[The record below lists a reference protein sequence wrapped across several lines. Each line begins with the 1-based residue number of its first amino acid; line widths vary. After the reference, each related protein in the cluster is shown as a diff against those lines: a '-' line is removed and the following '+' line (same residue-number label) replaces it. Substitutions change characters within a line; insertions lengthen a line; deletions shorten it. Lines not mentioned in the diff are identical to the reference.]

1 MAGSV
6 DSAAARGYILR
17 FRAMKEKILLS
28 ASLFHA
34 LNDGA
39 TVVVPMV
46 FPLLY
51 SQGFLI
57 TSYSQ
62 IGLLS
67 NLGLLATLLVQVFVV
82 RLSYAHEYRRLL
94 AVSLGGILLTLVFLT
109 QARTFAVL
117 VLLYLLLR
125 IATSFYHPIIIAWIA
140 KSHPEEALD
149 SAMGIQSGSGNVGV
163 FVAFLSA
170 GFIAQRWTW
179 QTPFFAWAVLGLGLG
194 TVGLLALRGISSR
207 GEETP
212 SLDIRAW
219 GRVLK
224 SIKAYIPGF
233 IFGGLGWSVA
243 VYYAPSLLNHRFGVP
258 LGGTGLVLALW
269 IGLGTLSGYSYGR
282 LSRRFGRR
290 PVFLVSIAGGA
301 LSLFVIGL
309 ARTRSV
315 AEAGIVA
322 FGAFLLLTYPSLHTF
337 VGSSTP
343 DEAQTLAFSWV
354 SNIQLISGAVVTLLA
369 GWLSDR
375 FGIRSP
381 FLLAGGLAL
390 AVFLY
395 YVVRWPAAERRNAPA
410 GSVA

>member
-1 MAGSV
+1 M
-6 DSAAARGYILR
+6 RKR
-17 FRAMKEKILLS
+17 ILLS

-46 FPLLY
+46 FPILY
-51 SQGFLI
+51 SQGLLI

-67 NLGLLATLLVQVFVV
+67 NLGLLATLLVQVLVV
-82 RLSYAHEYRRLL
+82 RLSYAHEYRKLL
-94 AVSLGGILLTLVFLT
+94 AASLAGILLTLVFLT
-109 QARTFAVL
+109 QARTFVVL

-170 GFIAQRWTW
+170 GYIAQRWTW
-179 QTPFFAWAVLGLGLG
+179 QTPFVVWAVLGLGLG
-194 TVGLLALRGISSR
+194 AVGLLALRGISSR
-207 GEETP
+207 EEETP
-212 SLDIRAW
+212 RLDMQAW
-219 GRVLK
+219 GRALRA
-224 SIKAYIPGF
+224 IKVYVPGF
-233 IFGGLGWSVA
+233 VFGGLGWTVA
-243 VYYAPSLLNHRFGVP
+243 VYYAPSLLNHKFGVS

-269 IGLGTLSGYSYGR
+269 IGLGTFSGYSYGR

-290 PVFLVSIAGGA
+290 TVFLVSVAGGA
-301 LSLFVIGL
+301 LSLIVIGL
-309 ARTRSV
+309 AGSRTAAV
-315 AEAGIVA
+315 AGILG
-322 FGAFLLLTYPSLHTF
+322 FGASLLLTYPSLHTF
-337 VGSSTP
+337 VGSSVP

-354 SNIQLISGAVVTLLA
+354 SNIQLISGAVVTLVA

-381 FLLAGGLAL
+381 FLLAGALAL

-395 YVVRWPAAERRNAPA
+395 YAFSWPAVEGSGRSAETAA
-410 GSVA
+410 

>member
-1 MAGSV
+1 
-6 DSAAARGYILR
+6 
-17 FRAMKEKILLS
+17 MKEKILLS

-51 SQGFLI
+51 NQGFLI

-67 NLGLLATLLVQVFVV
+67 NLGLLATVLVQVLVV
-82 RLSYAHEYRRLL
+82 HLSYAHEYRRLL
-94 AVSLGGILLTLVFLT
+94 AFSLAGISLTLVLLT
-109 QARTFAVL
+109 QARTFTVL

-125 IATSFYHPIIIAWIA
+125 IAMSFYHPIVIAWIS
-140 KSHPEEALD
+140 KSHPEEVLD

-163 FVAFLSA
+163 FLAFLLA
-170 GFIAQRWTW
+170 GYLAQRWTW
-179 QTPFFAWAVLGLGLG
+179 QTPLIAWAVLGLGLG
-194 TVGLLALRGISSR
+194 MVGLLALRGVSSR
-207 GEETP
+207 EEGSP

-224 SIKAYIPGF
+224 SIKVYIPGF
-233 IFGGLGWSVA
+233 IFGGLGWSVS
-243 VYYAPSLLNHRFGVP
+243 VYYAPSLLNHKFGVP
-258 LGGTGLVLALW
+258 LGGTGLILALW
-269 IGLGTLSGYSYGR
+269 IGLGTLSGYSYGW

-290 PVFLVSIAGGA
+290 PVFLVAVGGGV

-309 ARTRSV
+309 ATSKSAAV
-315 AEAGIVA
+315 AGILGL
-322 FGAFLLLTYPSLHTF
+322 GAFLLLTYPSLHTF

-343 DEAQTLAFSWV
+343 PRAQTLAFSWV
-354 SNIQLISGAVVTLLA
+354 ANIQLISGAVVTLLA
-369 GWLSDR
+369 GLLSDR
-375 FGIRSP
+375 FGIRVP

-390 AVFLY
+390 AVFLFY
-395 YVVRWPAAERRNAPA
+395 AFFWPVAEGRALPAEKAA
-410 GSVA
+410 

>member
-1 MAGSV
+1 M
-6 DSAAARGYILR
+6 R
-17 FRAMKEKILLS
+17 KKILLS

-39 TVVVPMV
+39 TVVVPMA
-46 FPLLY
+46 FPILY

-67 NLGLLATLLVQVFVV
+67 NLGLLATLLVQVLVV

-94 AVSLGGILLTLVFLT
+94 AVSLAGILLTLVFLT
-109 QARTFAVL
+109 QARTFAAL

-170 GFIAQRWTW
+170 GYIAQRWTW
-179 QTPFFAWAVLGLGLG
+179 QTPFFVWAVLGLGLG
-194 TVGLLALRGISSR
+194 AVGLQALRGISSR
-207 GEETP
+207 EEETP
-212 SLDIRAW
+212 RLDMQAW
-219 GRVLK
+219 GRALRAIRV
-224 SIKAYIPGF
+224 YVPGF
-233 IFGGLGWSVA
+233 VFGGLGWTVA
-243 VYYAPSLLNHRFGVP
+243 VYYAPSLLNHKFNVS
-258 LGGTGLVLALW
+258 LGGTGLILALW
-269 IGLGTLSGYSYGR
+269 IGLGTFSGYSYGR

-290 PVFLVSIAGGA
+290 TVFLVSVAGGT

-309 ARTRSV
+309 AGSQAAAV
-315 AEAGIVA
+315 AGILG

-337 VGSSTP
+337 VGSSVP

-381 FLLAGGLAL
+381 FLLGGGIAL
-390 AVFLY
+390 AVFIY
-395 YVVRWPAAERRNAPA
+395 YAFSWPAVEGGGRPAEKAA
-410 GSVA
+410 

>member
-1 MAGSV
+1 M
-6 DSAAARGYILR
+6 R
-17 FRAMKEKILLS
+17 KKILLS

-46 FPLLY
+46 FPILY

-67 NLGLLATLLVQVFVV
+67 NLGLLATLLVQVLVV

-94 AVSLGGILLTLVFLT
+94 AVSLAGILLTLAFLT

-170 GFIAQRWTW
+170 GYIAQRWTW
-179 QTPFFAWAVLGLGLG
+179 QTPFFVWAVLGLGLG
-194 TVGLLALRGISSR
+194 AVGLQALRGISSR
-207 GEETP
+207 EDETP
-212 SLDIRAW
+212 RLDMQAW
-219 GRVLK
+219 GRALRAIRV
-224 SIKAYIPGF
+224 YVPGF
-233 IFGGLGWSVA
+233 VFGGLGWTVA
-243 VYYAPSLLNHRFGVP
+243 VYYAPSLLNHKFNVS
-258 LGGTGLVLALW
+258 LGGTGLILALW
-269 IGLGTLSGYSYGR
+269 IGLGTFSGYSYGR

-290 PVFLVSIAGGA
+290 TVFLVSVAGGT

-309 ARTRSV
+309 AGSQAAAV
-315 AEAGIVA
+315 AGILG

-337 VGSSTP
+337 VGSSVP

-375 FGIRSP
+375 FGIQSP
-381 FLLAGGLAL
+381 FLLGGGIAL
-390 AVFLY
+390 AVFIY
-395 YVVRWPAAERRNAPA
+395 YAFSWPAVEGGDRPAERAA
-410 GSVA
+410 

>member
-1 MAGSV
+1 
-6 DSAAARGYILR
+6 
-17 FRAMKEKILLS
+17 MKEKILLS

-34 LNDGA
+34 LNDAA

-67 NLGLLATLLVQVFVV
+67 NLGLLATLLVQVLVV

-94 AVSLGGILLTLVFLT
+94 AISLAGISLTLIFLT
-109 QARTFAVL
+109 QARTFFVL
-117 VLLYLLLR
+117 LLLYLLLR
-125 IATSFYHPIIIAWIA
+125 VATSFYHPIIIAWIS

-163 FVAFLSA
+163 FFAFISV
-170 GFIAQRWTW
+170 GYIAQHWTW
-179 QTPFFAWAVLGLGLG
+179 RTPFLAWAVLGLGLG
-194 TVGLLALRGISSR
+194 AVGLHALRGISSR
-207 GEETP
+207 EEDRP
-212 SLDIRAW
+212 RLDIRAW
-219 GRVLK
+219 GQALK
-224 SIKAYIPGF
+224 SIRAYVPGF
-233 IFGGLGWSVA
+233 IFGGLGWTVA
-243 VYYAPSLLNHRFGVP
+243 IYYAPSLLNPKFGVP
-258 LGGTGLVLALW
+258 LGGTGLILALW
-269 IGLGTLSGYSYGR
+269 VGFGTLSGYSYGW

-290 PVFLVSIAGGA
+290 LVFLVSIAGGT

-309 ARTRSV
+309 AGSKSA
-315 AEAGIVA
+315 AEAGIVG

-337 VGSSTP
+337 VGSSAP

-375 FGIRSP
+375 FGIRAP

-390 AVFLY
+390 AVFLF
-395 YVVRWPAAERRNAPA
+395 YVVRWPAAERQNT
-410 GSVA
+410 